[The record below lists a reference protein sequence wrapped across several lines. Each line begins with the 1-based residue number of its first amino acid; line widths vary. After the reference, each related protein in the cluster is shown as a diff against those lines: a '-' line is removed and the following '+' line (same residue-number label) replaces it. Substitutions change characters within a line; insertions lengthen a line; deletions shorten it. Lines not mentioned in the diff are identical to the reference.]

1 MDFNIPSDV
10 LDEIQLNIENLI
22 NGFDIPDDNKLD
34 VIKKINFMYT
44 RTKQMSLIDPLTGL
58 YNRRHF
64 DSCFERE
71 FMRAKRYGNA
81 LSIAV
86 IDVDFFKNINDTHGH
101 SFGDFVLKEI
111 AYLAANT
118 VRTTDLIFRYGGEE
132 FVIIFTETDRD
143 NAIVPLDRL
152 RQIIE
157 EHNFRFNNT
166 EIRVTISIGI
176 SSDIQAQTPQEMFD
190 NADKA
195 LYKAKET
202 GRNQIISEA

>member
-1 MDFNIPSDV
+1 MEFDIPSDV

-34 VIKKINFMYT
+34 VIKKINFMYSH
-44 RTKQMSLIDPLTGL
+44 TKQISLTDPLTGL

-64 DSCFERE
+64 DCCFERE
-71 FMRAKRYGNA
+71 FMRAKRYGSA

-86 IDVDFFKNINDTHGH
+86 IDVDLFKNINDTHGH

-111 AYLAANT
+111 SYLTSNT
-118 VRTTDLIFRYGGEE
+118 VRTTDMIFRYGGEE
-132 FVIIFTETDRD
+132 FVIIFTETCKDS
-143 NAIVPLDRL
+143 AIVPLERL
-152 RQIIE
+152 KEIIE

-166 EIRVTISIGI
+166 EIKVTISIGV
-176 SSDIQAQTPQEMFD
+176 SSDAQAETPRQMFD

-195 LYKAKET
+195 LYKAKEE
-202 GRNQIISEA
+202 GRNRINIA

>member
-1 MDFNIPSDV
+1 MEFNIPSDM
-10 LDEIQLNIENLI
+10 LDEIQVNIESLI

-44 RTKQMSLIDPLTGL
+44 RTKQMTLVDPLTGL

-64 DSCFERE
+64 DKCFERE

-101 SFGDFVLKEI
+101 SFGDFVLREI
-111 AYLAANT
+111 AYLATST
-118 VRTTDLIFRYGGEE
+118 VRTTDMIFRYGGEE
-132 FVIIFTETDRD
+132 FAIIFTETDRD
-143 NAIVPLDRL
+143 SAIIPLERL

-157 EHNFRFNNT
+157 EHNFRFNNN
-166 EIRVTISIGI
+166 EIKVTISIGV
-176 SSDIQAQTPQEMFD
+176 SSDTQAETPQQMFD
-190 NADKA
+190 NADRA
-195 LYKAKET
+195 LYKAKED
-202 GRNQIISEA
+202 GRNRIIVE